1 MKLTRSRLR
10 RLIKEYVE
18 QEHELFGPAVSYLMS
33 NPNFLYNLTTRGQ
46 NILSWF
52 SNNVGKRIGAG
63 STRTAFLIKDAPDMI
78 IKVAIGFEPSD
89 DTNQKA
95 FKGAFHP
102 WGIYG
107 NKKERELF
115 NTSKFFPRVYAAAE
129 DDSWLIHEKAVVID
143 DIDLKRQVL
152 LNVFPSMRQVL
163 QVLKQNG
170 LKEYLMDDL
179 FDNYLQLGPLPFNDK
194 PWWTKDKAVINE
206 IGSAL
211 SADKKLNHLRQLVVS
226 LGIDDIDGVGNIG
239 TNKQMNAFYIIDIGL
254 FPDHEKS

>member
-1 MKLTRSRLR
+1 MKLTESQLR
-10 RLIKEYVE
+10 RLIKEYVQ
-18 QEHELFGPAVSYLMS
+18 QEYELFGPAVSHLMK
-33 NPNFLYNLTTRGQ
+33 NPDFLMKLLTKGQ
-46 NILSWF
+46 DIPNWF
-52 SNNVGKRIGAG
+52 SNNVGKRIGSG

-78 IKVAIGFEPSD
+78 IKVAIGFEHAS

-129 DDSWLIHEKAVVID
+129 DNSWLIHEKVVVIN
-143 DIDLKRQVL
+143 DIELKRQVL

-170 LKEYLMDDL
+170 LKEYLMDDI
-179 FDNYLQLGPLPFNDK
+179 FDDYLYAKGFNTK
-194 PWWTKDKAVINE
+194 PWWSKDESIINE
-206 IGSAL
+206 IGSAIN
-211 SADKKLNHLRQLVVS
+211 ADKKLSHLKQLVAD

-239 TNKQMNAFYIIDIGL
+239 TDKQMNSFYIIDIGL
-254 FPDHEKS
+254 FPDA